1 MSNADSLTEQERL
14 AAEEDNEIDPL
25 FYVRVF
31 TTGLVVDDSE
41 FGNDLED
48 GVIVAQKAL
57 AEKEAAQKAST
68 EGTGTA
74 KEGAIAGQTASA

>member
-31 TTGLVVDDSE
+31 TTGLVVD
-41 FGNDLED
+41 
-48 GVIVAQKAL
+48 
-57 AEKEAAQKAST
+57 
-68 EGTGTA
+68 
-74 KEGAIAGQTASA
+74 GACFLLCGML